1 MVVLFLSSLLLPLH
15 PSKDLPVPARITQR
29 RERYPCSLLHRRE
42 PRLELIDPLSL
53 VASHERLDARPSEVR
68 SRDIVP
74 VLLHLGILRCGG
86 DEGRARRDGRAAD
99 GTVGVEE
106 VDLRLI
112 GEAGRWPRVLGHS
125 TV

>member
-1 MVVLFLSSLLLPLH
+1 M
-15 PSKDLPVPARITQR
+15 
-29 RERYPCSLLHRRE
+29 
-42 PRLELIDPLSL
+42 
-53 VASHERLDARPSEVR
+53 
-68 SRDIVP
+68 P

-86 DEGRARRDGRAAD
+86 DEGRARRDGSAAD